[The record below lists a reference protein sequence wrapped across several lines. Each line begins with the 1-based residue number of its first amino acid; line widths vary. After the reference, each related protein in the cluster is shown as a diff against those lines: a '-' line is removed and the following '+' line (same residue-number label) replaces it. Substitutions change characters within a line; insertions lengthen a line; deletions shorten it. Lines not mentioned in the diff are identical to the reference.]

1 MAKAIP
7 YKWKAFALTLCVG
20 VVPFFVANTQAA
32 ERLVEANTLY
42 SAFSESMT
50 TRPASSPQSPQ
61 SNVSPQPN
69 TSSSKTRWLD
79 DYPKRI
85 GLTLSADAN
94 IVANYIWRGQ
104 YVGGLSLQ
112 TSARINYEGLF
123 ADMWWNVGATD
134 WAFSGFNPEVD
145 IALGLDRWGLQL
157 YWMHMHYFDST
168 PFFDCSNAAP
178 GQAGNT
184 SELRARYTISS
195 RLPLSILWC
204 TRLAGRDGYL
214 DSAGNLQ
221 RAWSSYLELKY
232 TFALPYD
239 IGITAAVGMTP
250 WRSFYTGFKGD
261 FAVVNIDV
269 ALSKQWQVKQCSFL
283 LAGEVML
290 NPWQMTKEN
299 VRWEVRNPWQQRI
312 NANLTLGV
320 SWQYKHNH
328 QSTNL

>member
-1 MAKAIP
+1 M
-7 YKWKAFALTLCVG
+7 
-20 VVPFFVANTQAA
+20 PFFVANTRAT
-32 ERLVEANTLY
+32 ERLMENMLLADEL
-42 SAFSESMT
+42 T
-50 TRPASSPQSPQ
+50 TQDATSPQ
-61 SNVSPQPN
+61 
-69 TSSSKTRWLD
+69 KRWLD

-104 YVGGLSLQ
+104 YVGGLGLQ
-112 TSARINYEGLF
+112 ASARMNYEGLF
-123 ADMWWNVGATD
+123 VDMWWNVGATN

-157 YWMHMHYFDST
+157 YWLHMHYFDGT
-168 PFFDCSNAAP
+168 PFFNYSNAAP

-184 SELRARYTISS
+184 SELRARYTVSS

-214 DSAGNLQ
+214 DSEGNLQ

-232 TFALPYD
+232 TFALPHD
-239 IGITAAVGMTP
+239 MGISTAVGMTP
-250 WRSFYTGFKGD
+250 WKSLYTGFKGD

-269 ALSKQWQVKQCSFL
+269 AMSKQWQVKQCCFS
-283 LAGEVML
+283 LAGEIML
-290 NPWQMTKEN
+290 NPWRMTKDN